1 MKSTVRSVC
10 MSVSINA
17 TEIMGVTV
25 KGTREQKCEGEKK
38 VMAKRAEKI
47 EDTEEE
53 EEGEKEKKKKKK
65 MKKKRKKMMKRR
77 GRK

>member
-1 MKSTVRSVC
+1 MN
-10 MSVSINA
+10 VSLNA
-17 TEIMGVTV
+17 TKIMGVTV

-53 EEGEKEKKKKKK
+53 EGEKKKKKK
-65 MKKKRKKMMKRR
+65 NMKKKKRKKMIKRR
-77 GRK
+77 RRK

>member
-1 MKSTVRSVC
+1 MN
-10 MSVSINA
+10 VSFNA

-53 EEGEKEKKKKKK
+53 EGEKEKKKKKK
-65 MKKKRKKMMKRR
+65 MRKKRKKMIKRR
-77 GRK
+77 RK